1 MIYESVSTLL
11 NDIFRNVSAATK
23 ENVNDLVASFNY
35 LLLNGAKKC
44 NMLNVKQY
52 SKINTTKTSKYK
64 EWFNGD
70 CHDKR
75 NAFNRARR
83 LYKDHK
89 SEENLKLLK
98 LTGKEYKTTINKCK
112 AVHRKSVV
120 ADLKLKE
127 SNDPKAFWE
136 IINKNTKQVNT
147 GNVTIDEFLEHFSEL
162 NAAAEDEVESECNMN
177 GTQMSSN
184 ETNEYSESD
193 TLNVPISGVEVTTA
207 VKRLKNGKPCGED
220 NIINEKIRAFS
231 ENHLDMLAQIFNV
244 VLLSGHIPNDWL
256 IGIIKPIYKNKG
268 DINNPDSYRGITL
281 LSCLGKL
288 FTSIINKRLTAFINS
303 KQIMSEAQAGFRK
316 GYSTT
321 DQIFTLKC
329 IVELFLCQGRRL
341 FCTFVDYSK
350 AFDSINRAML
360 WKKLISYDVSGKV
373 FNVILN
379 MYKSIKSCVMNNSV
393 QSELFESHV
402 GLRQGEHLSPLLFAL
417 FLNDLETFFPV
428 QKWNTL
434 KCIDKLYN
442 DSNGGISGM
451 LNMFVLLYADDTV
464 IMAENESDM
473 QRNLDLLNEYCISN
487 KLKVN
492 ISKTKML
499 VFARS
504 KTRIR
509 NIRTF
514 KFGDMNLD
522 QVEDYIYLGICFNWN
537 GSFVKAKKVL
547 YDKASKAMYS
557 LIQKGRRLNL
567 PTDVM
572 LILFD
577 KCVEPILLYGCEVW
591 GCENVDILEKVH
603 TKFSKF
609 IFGVSKFSHN
619 MPVNGEL
626 GRYPLSVTIKQRM
639 VSYWTTLLKSSK
651 GKLNKV
657 MYLILYHLYC
667 KDIHYSPWIKCI
679 SNIFQTNGTNYVW
692 LMQDHKIDA
701 KSIQKCECDQF
712 KQLWHSRIINN
723 NNVMYQLFKT
733 SHCKE
738 MYTEILPEHLKKALF
753 QFRIGTYKLPANNL
767 KNNNIPRNE
776 RICTICDEGVLGDEI
791 HFLYECTKLDDQINK
806 YIPSCN
812 RASANIHNFTRML
825 QTTEPDQVNDLA
837 KFILYGL
844 KLYCQ

>member
-1 MIYESVSTLL
+1 M
-11 NDIFRNVSAATK
+11 
-23 ENVNDLVASFNY
+23 
-35 LLLNGAKKC
+35 
-44 NMLNVKQY
+44 
-52 SKINTTKTSKYK
+52 
-64 EWFNGD
+64 
-70 CHDKR
+70 
-75 NAFNRARR
+75 
-83 LYKDHK
+83 
-89 SEENLKLLK
+89 
-98 LTGKEYKTTINKCK
+98 
-112 AVHRKSVV
+112 
-120 ADLKLKE
+120 
-127 SNDPKAFWE
+127 
-136 IINKNTKQVNT
+136 
-147 GNVTIDEFLEHFSEL
+147 
-162 NAAAEDEVESECNMN
+162 
-177 GTQMSSN
+177 
-184 ETNEYSESD
+184 
-193 TLNVPISGVEVTTA
+193 
-207 VKRLKNGKPCGED
+207 
-220 NIINEKIRAFS
+220 
-231 ENHLDMLAQIFNV
+231 
-244 VLLSGHIPNDWL
+244 
-256 IGIIKPIYKNKG
+256 
-268 DINNPDSYRGITL
+268 
-281 LSCLGKL
+281 
-288 FTSIINKRLTAFINS
+288 
-303 KQIMSEAQAGFRK
+303 
-316 GYSTT
+316 
-321 DQIFTLKC
+321 
-329 IVELFLCQGRRL
+329 
-341 FCTFVDYSK
+341 
-350 AFDSINRAML
+350 
-360 WKKLISYDVSGKV
+360 
-373 FNVILN
+373 
-379 MYKSIKSCVMNNSV
+379 
-393 QSELFESHV
+393 
-402 GLRQGEHLSPLLFAL
+402 
-417 FLNDLETFFPV
+417 

-434 KCIDKLYN
+434 KFIDKLYN

-473 QRNLDLLNEYCISN
+473 QRNLDLLNEYCICN

-509 NIRTF
+509 NIRAF

-591 GCENVDILEKVH
+591 GCENIDILEKVH
-603 TKFSKF
+603 TKFCEF

-619 MPVNGEL
+619 MPVYGEL

-639 VSYWTTLLKSSK
+639 VSYWTKLLKSSK
-651 GKLNKV
+651 EKLNKV

-712 KQLWHSRIINN
+712 KQLWHSRITNN

-738 MYTEILPEHLKKALF
+738 MYTEILLEHLKKALF

-791 HFLYECTKLDDQINK
+791 HFLYECTKLVDLRNK